1 MILSMAVNLQSLLGM
16 NISEPTVLHTALRAL
31 VIYVTTL
38 IIVRIG
44 ETRFLGKNTA
54 FDIILGIMLG
64 SLASRAINGT
74 AEILPSIAAII
85 VLVALHWIISEL
97 SLRSDKID
105 HLIAGK
111 AELLINK
118 GEIETR
124 SLVKNHITKSDL
136 EEQLRLNGKTDSAGD
151 IYKAYI
157 ERNGTV
163 SFIPAAKSKVLEV
176 NVKDG
181 VQTVR
186 IELTTG

>member
-1 MILSMAVNLQSLLGM
+1 MAVNLQSLLGM